1 MTGDGAAT
9 RDRLIAAAVT
19 LFQARGYHAVGLSE
33 ILSKARAPKGSLY
46 HHFPGG
52 KAELAEVAIEWLRDE
67 IVGFL
72 DGAAESGTPPD
83 ETISDIVR
91 GTAKWLKANNF
102 RQGALL
108 AILGQEV
115 AAGDERV
122 TAAVAHAYQAVLQ
135 AFCRILATGDPPLG
149 RGDAV
154 AIIAMLD
161 GAVAVCRATRSTE
174 PLRDVSA
181 AIGKLLED

>member
-1 MTGDGAAT
+1 M
-9 RDRLIAAAVT
+9 
-19 LFQARGYHAVGLSE
+19 
-33 ILSKARAPKGSLY
+33 
-46 HHFPGG
+46 
-52 KAELAEVAIEWLRDE
+52 AE
-67 IVGFL
+67 G
-72 DGAAESGTPPD
+72 
-83 ETISDIVR
+83 
-91 GTAKWLKANNF
+91 NNF